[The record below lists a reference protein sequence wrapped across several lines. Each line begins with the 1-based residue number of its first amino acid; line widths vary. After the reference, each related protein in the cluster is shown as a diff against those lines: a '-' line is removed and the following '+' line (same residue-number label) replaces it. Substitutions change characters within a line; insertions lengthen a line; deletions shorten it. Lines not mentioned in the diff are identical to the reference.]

1 VNTLGSTPA
10 SRMVSIAIAA
20 RSHCPPFAYAV
31 TSALNVTT
39 LGSTPSACIAA
50 SAASARSHCP
60 PLA

>member
-1 VNTLGSTPA
+1 
-10 SRMVSIAIAA
+10 MVSIAIAA